1 MLPEQLLP
9 KVLLGFLHLLQVVGN
24 IVHITLED
32 GILTDLLGAGIFK
45 HHLFFAYQSIELL
58 IFFTLLE
65 LKLFYEFLLLAILRD
80 DELLFGLDLL
90 VELLVARLQLNG
102 FLHDSVILLFEI
114 FLELSENGQFFSHR
128 LI

>member
-9 KVLLGFLHLLQVVGN
+9 KVLLRFLHLLQVVGN

-32 GILTDLLGAGIFK
+32 GILPDLFRAGIFI

-80 DELLFGLDLL
+80 NELLFGLDLL
-90 VELLVARLQLNG
+90 FELLVARLQPNG

-114 FLELSENGQFFSHR
+114 FLLE
-128 LI
+128 